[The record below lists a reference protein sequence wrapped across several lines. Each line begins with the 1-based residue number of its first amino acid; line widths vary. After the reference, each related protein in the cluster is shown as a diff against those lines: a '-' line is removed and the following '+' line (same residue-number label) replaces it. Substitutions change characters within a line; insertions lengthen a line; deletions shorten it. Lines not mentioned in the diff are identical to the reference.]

1 MQCKTLHHFALNSTR
16 NRFCWQS
23 RVASVSRTEICFV
36 WRNIQWHLKK
46 RLEGAGVNSTYNSLC
61 CIPLKL
67 SLLVLKKTIRS
78 KKDFDSAYNWMFWM
92 YSIRDNERVTKSF
105 YIISS
110 VLHAFWLVLT
120 YDLLENRR
128 IDDVIIKTCFNSLLY
143 KTNRFQVAVRLFSNK
158 STTYRQILHFS
169 QWKGFLS
176 IPIKCLHFGQKYSDN
191 FTPQR
196 LQVWLSSFIW
206 IRLEYHQSEGVT
218 LKSDF

>member
-1 MQCKTLHHFALNSTR
+1 MFLPKQKPFYRFLLSIYVTSLYDLLEIVPNVVAQCNTLHYFALNSTR
-16 NRFCWQS
+16 DRFCWPGT
-23 RVASVSRTEICFV
+23 VASVSRTEIFFA

-110 VLHAFWLVLT
+110 VLHASWLVLT
-120 YDLLENRR
+120 YVLLENRR
-128 IDDVIIKTCFNSLLY
+128 IDGVI
-143 KTNRFQVAVRLFSNK
+143 VK
-158 STTYRQILHFS
+158 SF
-169 QWKGFLS
+169 F
-176 IPIKCLHFGQKYSDN
+176 
-191 FTPQR
+191 
-196 LQVWLSSFIW
+196 
-206 IRLEYHQSEGVT
+206 
-218 LKSDF
+218 